1 MQHPI
6 LYLTLTD
13 QGSHEGGARWDAMPG
28 RRESLMGMQAQCIN
42 TVVIQ
47 INRSTKEL
55 KVEIVSFCYLLE
67 ENYDIQTG

>member
-1 MQHPI
+1 
-6 LYLTLTD
+6 
-13 QGSHEGGARWDAMPG
+13 MPG